1 MKSNTINNIRIAL
14 SGLALLLSG
23 TLFAQQ
29 DSALHCDRRTRFS
42 TGNSSRR
49 KNCYEAGCCGD

>member
-14 SGLALLLSG
+14 SGIALLLSG

-29 DSALHCDRRTRFS
+29 DSALNRSVTVERDFQPVIQA
-42 TGNSSRR
+42 
-49 KNCYEAGCCGD
+49 AGKIA